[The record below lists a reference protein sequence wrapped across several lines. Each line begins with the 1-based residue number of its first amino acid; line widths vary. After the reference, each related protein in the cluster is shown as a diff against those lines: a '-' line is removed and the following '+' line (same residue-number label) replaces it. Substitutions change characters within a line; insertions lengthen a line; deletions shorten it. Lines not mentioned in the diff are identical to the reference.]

1 MLTAATIVLAA
12 FAAISSVSG
21 CGGGSGSSSL
31 SPGDSLTGTPATA
44 GTGRAVFTVLW
55 PVPETTRLIP
65 AAAASITVTIL
76 NGAGETVAERIIDRP
91 AATAEFSGLP
101 VGSYVARAAARP
113 GAGGVGTPQA
123 IGNVA
128 LDIRAGETSRVGL
141 SMGSTITSVTITP
154 PSPSLTVGQAV
165 TVSGAA
171 YDAGGNVVLVA
182 PVAQQWQSS
191 RPEIASV
198 DSSGVI
204 AAVSPGQAE
213 IRFTDTES
221 GNTAVTPITVTPRPE
236 RYTIT
241 DIGVFSGDTLS
252 VAFDVN
258 NAGQVVGSS
267 FRNSSSN
274 SKGFFWR
281 SQSEGLKLLEG
292 TDGWALDIN
301 ESGQIAGRADKSS
314 VNSAVLWENFNSNSE
329 ELFYT
334 NSSSKKDNHPGYAA
348 ALNNSGQISGWNI
361 VFDDAAYWEN
371 KLSLPRDIKQVS
383 ARSYSAVLAMNDA
396 GLTVGYASETNLL
409 NDFHASLWRRNG
421 SGTGFDE
428 ILISTAATKSIA
440 FGINESG
447 QVVGT
452 YGNKAFLWREG
463 STLIELPTLGGSANV
478 DAQFS
483 AEVLDGYDRVCAA
496 FDINESG
503 VIVGDSTLLNNT
515 RHACIWRKDSATGAY
530 QLTDL
535 NDLIDPASGWVLES
549 AKAIN
554 DSGTI
559 VGYGRLRGGNIRAFL
574 ITPN

>member
-1 MLTAATIVLAA
+1 M
-12 FAAISSVSG
+12 
-21 CGGGSGSSSL
+21 
-31 SPGDSLTGTPATA
+31 
-44 GTGRAVFTVLW
+44 LW
-55 PVPETTRLIP
+55 PAQEPTTRLIP

-76 NGAGETVAERIIDRP
+76 NGVGETLAERIIDRP

-113 GAGGVGTPQA
+113 IAGGVGTPQA
-123 IGNVA
+123 LGTVA

-154 PSPSLTVGQAV
+154 PTPSLTVGQAL
-165 TVSGAA
+165 TANGAG

-182 PVAQQWQSS
+182 SVATQWQSS
-191 RPEIASV
+191 RPDVASV

-204 AAVSPGQAE
+204 AALTPGQAE

-221 GNTAVTPITVTPRPE
+221 GKTTVAQVTVTPRLE

-267 FRNSSSN
+267 FRNSSSA

-281 SQSEGLKLLEG
+281 SQNEGLKLLEG
-292 TDGWALDIN
+292 TDSWALEIN
-301 ESGQIAGRADKSS
+301 DAGQIVGRADKSS
-314 VNSAVLWENFNSNSE
+314 VNSGVLWENFNSNSE

-334 NSSSKKDNHPGYAA
+334 NSSAKKDNYVGYAA
-348 ALNNSGQISGWNI
+348 ALNNQSQISGWNS
-361 VFDDAAYWEN
+361 VYDDAVFWEN
-371 KLSLPRDIKQVS
+371 KLSLPRAIKQVS
-383 ARSYSAVLAMNDA
+383 ARSVSAILAMNDA
-396 GLTVGYASETNLL
+396 GLTVGYSSESIYL
-409 NDFHASLWRRNG
+409 NDFHASLWRRNS

-428 ILISTAATKSIA
+428 IPISTAGTKSIA
-440 FGINESG
+440 FGINESS

-452 YGNKAFLWREG
+452 YGNKAFVWQEG
-463 STLIELPTLGGSANV
+463 STLIELSNLGGSTNG
-478 DAQFS
+478 DS
-483 AEVLDGYDRVCAA
+483 PLSYEILDGFDRVCAA

-503 VIVGDSTLLNNT
+503 VIVGDSTLPNNS
-515 RHACIWRKDSATGAY
+515 RHACIWRKNSASGAY
-530 QLTDL
+530 QVADL